1 MVRAERLSS
10 KCICYTYLYMQKTEA
25 ILGWKAKE
33 FEHRPRSVD
42 WYWIFGGVIVII
54 AALIL
59 FFGNFLFAMFILLAG
74 LTIGLHAGKE
84 PELNSYS
91 LHEEGFV
98 VNRTLYPYENI
109 AKFWIQD
116 LEHRQ
121 TLLLEIKRVILP
133 VVTAP
138 LVGVD
143 ISWVRQVLRN
153 KNIKETEIEIPLAEQ
168 IMNSV
173 GF

>member
-1 MVRAERLSS
+1 MVRGVKQSDKGGMLHF
-10 KCICYTYLYMQKTEA
+10 LDMQKTEG
-25 ILGWKAKE
+25 ILTWEGKE

-42 WYWIFGGVIVII
+42 WYWIFGGLVVII
-54 AALIL
+54 ASLVL
-59 FFGNFLFAMFILLAG
+59 YFGNFLFAMFILLAG
-74 LTIGLHAGKE
+74 LSLGLHAGKE
-84 PELNSYS
+84 PTLNTYS

-98 VNRTLYPYENI
+98 VNRTLYPYGNI

-116 LEHRQ
+116 EEHKQ
-121 TLLLEIKRVILP
+121 TLLLEIKRIMLP

-143 ISWVRQVLRN
+143 IAWVRQILRS
-153 KNIKETEIEIPLAEQ
+153 KNIKEIHIDIPLAEQ